1 MKNLKHIIYLF
12 TIFFLFISCEN
23 NTKKSDVKETNT
35 SEVNR
40 PTSKNT
46 ELEKQIIP
54 IDNGE
59 NLLFQRL
66 MFNEQTALFASSLTS
81 GNLINVFSNS
91 ENKFTVFAPSND
103 AFKAVDGKILSDL
116 FKDKF
121 LIAAVLKLHIVPEKF
136 DYETLS
142 NKIIAGGGTFSLK
155 TLMGER
161 IKATLSGNKIVLTD
175 FNGTKVNVLNNKS
188 ISTDDGVYYIIDKVM
203 AIN

>member
-1 MKNLKHIIYLF
+1 MKNLKHIVYLF
-12 TIFFLFISCEN
+12 TIFFLFISCKN
-23 NTKKSDVKETNT
+23 NTKKPDVKKTNI
-35 SEVNR
+35 SEVNP

-155 TLMGER
+155 TLMGEK
-161 IKATLSGNKIVLTD
+161 IKATLSGNQIVLTD

>member
-12 TIFFLFISCEN
+12 TILLLFISCEN
-23 NTKKSDVKETNT
+23 NTKKPDIKKTNT

-40 PTSKNT
+40 PTPNNT
-46 ELEKQIIP
+46 ELGKKIVP

-103 AFKAVDGKILSDL
+103 AFNAVDGKILSDL

-155 TLMGER
+155 TLMGEK
-161 IKATLSGNKIVLTD
+161 IKATLSGNQIVLTD
-175 FNGTKVNVLNNKS
+175 FNGTQVNVLNNKS

>member
-12 TIFFLFISCEN
+12 TIFFLFISCKN
-23 NTKKSDVKETNT
+23 NTKKPDVKKTNI

-91 ENKFTVFAPSND
+91 KNKFTVFAPSND

-155 TLMGER
+155 TLMGEK
-161 IKATLSGNKIVLTD
+161 IKATLSGNQIVLKD
-175 FNGTKVNVLNNKS
+175 FNGTQVNVLNNKS

>member
-66 MFNEQTALFASSLTS
+66 MFNEQTSLFASSLTS

-103 AFKAVDGKILSDL
+103 AFNAVDGKILSDL

-155 TLMGER
+155 TLMGEK
-161 IKATLSGNKIVLTD
+161 IKASLSGNQIVLTD
-175 FNGTKVNVLNNKS
+175 FNGTQVNVLNNKS
-188 ISTDDGVYYIIDKVM
+188 ISTDDGVYYVIDKVM

>member
-12 TIFFLFISCEN
+12 TIFFLFISCKN
-23 NTKKSDVKETNT
+23 NTKKPDVKKTNI

-91 ENKFTVFAPSND
+91 KNKFTVFAPSND

-155 TLMGER
+155 TLMGEK
-161 IKATLSGNKIVLTD
+161 IKATLSGNQIVLTD

>member
-12 TIFFLFISCEN
+12 PIFFVFISCEN
-23 NTKKSDVKETNT
+23 NTKKSDVKKTNT

-40 PTSKNT
+40 STSKNT
-46 ELEKQIIP
+46 ESEKQIIP

-103 AFKAVDGKILSDL
+103 AFNAVDGKILSDL

-155 TLMGER
+155 TLMGEK
-161 IKATLSGNKIVLTD
+161 IKASLSGNQIVLTD
-175 FNGTKVNVLNNKS
+175 FNGTQVNVLNNKS

>member
-12 TIFFLFISCEN
+12 TILLLFISCEN
-23 NTKKSDVKETNT
+23 NTKKPDIKKTNT

-40 PTSKNT
+40 PTPNNT
-46 ELEKQIIP
+46 ELGKKIVP

-103 AFKAVDGKILSDL
+103 AFNAVDGKILSDL

-155 TLMGER
+155 TLMGEK
-161 IKATLSGNKIVLTD
+161 IKASLSGNQIVLTD
-175 FNGTKVNVLNNKS
+175 FNGTQVNVLNNKS
-188 ISTDDGVYYIIDKVM
+188 ISTDDGVYYVIDKVM